1 MSSNIEDP
9 FPSDLLQRANIDK
22 CVPLLILHSW
32 RDFSFLVNAVNLAS
46 LASAKFAIKAK

>member
-22 CVPLLILHSW
+22 CVPLVVLHSW
-32 RDFSFLVNAVNLAS
+32 RDFSFLVNAVNFG
-46 LASAKFAIKAK
+46 KFGKC